1 MFSYLKGFL
10 AQKGQNYVVIDVS
23 GVGFKVYTSMTSLE
37 GIAAKNENDPVTFYT
52 YLYIKE
58 GIMDL
63 YGFSTQEE
71 LNMFELLISVS
82 GVGAK
87 GAIAIL
93 SSLTPQ
99 KLAISL
105 VTNDVSSIK
114 KASGI
119 GPKTAQRIILE
130 LKDKIKNEELTAS
143 TENGGISEEIP
154 LTSSRAEAVS
164 ALMVLGYSKFEAERA
179 VSKIDTSLTETEDI
193 IKAALKALI

>member
-99 KLAISL
+99 KLAVSL

-143 TENGGISEEIP
+143 AENGGISEEIP

>member
-10 AQKGQNYVVIDVS
+10 TQKGQNFVVIDVS
-23 GVGFKVYTSMTSLE
+23 GIGFKVYTSLTSLQSI
-37 GIAAKNENDPVTFYT
+37 GANAENTPVTFYT
-52 YLYIKE
+52 YMYIKE

-63 YGFSTQEE
+63 YGFSTAEE

-99 KLAISL
+99 KLAVSL

-130 LKDKIKNEELTAS
+130 LKDKIKNEELVAAQEDTS
-143 TENGGISEEIP
+143 ISDGIS
-154 LTSSRAEAVS
+154 LTDAHSEAVS
-164 ALMVLGYSKFEAERA
+164 ALIVLGYSKIEAENA
-179 VSKIDTSLTETEDI
+179 VTKTPKDLNNAEDI

>member
-99 KLAISL
+99 KLAVSL

-130 LKDKIKNEELTAS
+130 LKDKIKNEELTVSA
-143 TENGGISEEIP
+143 ENGGISEEIP

>member
-1 MFSYLKGFL
+1 M
-10 AQKGQNYVVIDVS
+10 AQKGQNFVVIDVS
-23 GVGFKVYTSMTSLE
+23 GIGFKVYTSLTSLQSV
-37 GIAAKNENDPVTFYT
+37 GANAENTPVTFYT
-52 YLYIKE
+52 YMYIKE

-63 YGFSTQEE
+63 YGFSTAEE

-99 KLAISL
+99 KLAVSL

-130 LKDKIKNEELTAS
+130 LKDKIKNEELVAAQEDTS
-143 TENGGISEEIP
+143 ISDGIS
-154 LTSSRAEAVS
+154 LTDAHSEAVS
-164 ALMVLGYSKFEAERA
+164 ALIVLGYSKIEAENA
-179 VSKIDTSLTETEDI
+179 VTKTPKDLNNAEDI